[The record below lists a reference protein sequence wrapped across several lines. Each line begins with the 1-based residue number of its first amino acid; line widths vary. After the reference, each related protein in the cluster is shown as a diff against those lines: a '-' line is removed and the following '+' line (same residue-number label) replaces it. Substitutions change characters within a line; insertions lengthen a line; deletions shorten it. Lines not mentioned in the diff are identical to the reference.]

1 MNDLRKNGSGYYDPV
16 AYSAMRGYK
25 YNNAGMQVYR
35 GDVFYLTGTSGEV
48 VGSEQNE
55 SRPCVIVSNNTGNRY
70 SNIVEIVLLSTKNK
84 HNLPTHCTVLAKIPS
99 IALCEQIKSVSK
111 ARLGEWTRKCTDE
124 EMDAIDKCL
133 AISIGLHHKPGT
145 NDELT
150 SLKTERDLYKEMY
163 DQLIERITL

>member
-1 MNDLRKNGSGYYDPV
+1 MNDLKKNGSGYYDPV
-16 AYSAMRGYK
+16 AYSAMRSYK
-25 YNNAGMQVYR
+25 DNNAGMQVYR
-35 GDVFYLTGTSGEV
+35 GDVFYLTGTSGEA

-111 ARLGEWTRKCTDE
+111 ARLGEWIRKCTDE

-133 AISIGLHHKPGT
+133 AISLGLDEIY
-145 NDELT
+145 ND
-150 SLKTERDLYKEMY
+150 
-163 DQLIERITL
+163 